1 MPLMMLQCACART
14 EAKSELWLLI
24 FKPLFF
30 PKLGRSSFKNP
41 FCFVWVRFTDR
52 FLQIVFL
59 RKRVLLTVSDCYA
72 LQCAREQCLGHYL
85 LYRLAYLS
93 LLPQSPQR
101 IQLQVCAVR
110 VFMEHVLLSL
120 HSGSIWSS
128 AGFGV
133 NCVRLNVIIAR
144 RVGHC
149 NTTMQSSPCQGGCQP
164 VHTVCR
170 CTTHAPVL
178 ISTEK

>member
-1 MPLMMLQCACART
+1 MVLQCACPRT
-14 EAKSELWLLI
+14 EAKGELWLPI

-30 PKLGRSSFKNP
+30 SKLGRFSFENP

-93 LLPQSPQR
+93 LLPQSLQR

-133 NCVRLNVIIAR
+133 NCVSVISLSA
-144 RVGHC
+144 
-149 NTTMQSSPCQGGCQP
+149 S
-164 VHTVCR
+164 
-170 CTTHAPVL
+170 L
-178 ISTEK
+178 